1 MTKWEIL
8 VVNLGKNRKYRQYV
22 YAHLTFHR
30 DIKPA
35 NILLRTVG
43 TEPNWENIDMSDVTV
58 LLADFGLSR
67 FFSSD
72 GSLSMTVTGTPAFMA
87 PEILIAMLKK
97 DPIARYSSKADVYSL
112 GLVMLALY
120 KKGLPGV
127 ISTYV

>member
-1 MTKWEIL
+1 MTKWEIMF
-8 VVNLGKNRKYRQYV
+8 VNLGKNRKYRQYV

-43 TEPNWENIDMSDVTV
+43 TEPNWKNIDMSDVTV